1 MINANSNAEKNIV
14 LVNFKNK
21 SVFEIEIAFTYNK
34 KKMKKNEGNN

>member
-21 SVFEIEIAFTYNK
+21 SVFEIEIACFYNK